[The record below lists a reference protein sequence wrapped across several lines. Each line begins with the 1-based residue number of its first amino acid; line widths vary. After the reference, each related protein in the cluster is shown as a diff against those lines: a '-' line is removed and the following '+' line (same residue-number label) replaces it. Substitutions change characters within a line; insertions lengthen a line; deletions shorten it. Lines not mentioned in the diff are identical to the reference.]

1 MRNAR
6 HEVVPTSRNDGI
18 KSKITLL
25 SVIARKPQVFV
36 AIYNL
41 ANRNLCNGIFNE
53 VPYYGLLHFVRN
65 DEAGENANAFARH
78 KILQISRKQW
88 LGFRHY

>member
-1 MRNAR
+1 M
-6 HEVVPTSRNDGI
+6 
-18 KSKITLL
+18 
-25 SVIARKPQVFV
+25 

-53 VPYYGLLHFVRN
+53 VSYYGLLHFVRN

-78 KILQISRKQW
+78 KILQISYNDAAVSFVIARNKRRRETKQSIIKQKVASAMAKI
-88 LGFRHY
+88 FDFN

>member
-1 MRNAR
+1 MLKCFR
-6 HEVVPTSRNDGI
+6 
-18 KSKITLL
+18 L
-25 SVIARKPQVFV
+25 S
-36 AIYNL
+36 NL
-41 ANRNLCNGIFNE
+41 SLRENRRFSWQSINLVNRNLCNGIFNE

>member
-1 MRNAR
+1 M
-6 HEVVPTSRNDGI
+6 
-18 KSKITLL
+18 
-25 SVIARKPQVFV
+25 

-53 VPYYGLLHFVRN
+53 VPYYGLLHFVCN
-65 DEAGENANAFARH
+65 DEAGENANANAHHEF
-78 KILQISRKQW
+78 LQISRKQW